1 MLSKKLHEA
10 MNAQIN
16 AELWSAYLY
25 LSMSMDAEAKGL
37 KGVANWFYVQFQE
50 EQDHARIFMNYILSR
65 DAEVKLRL
73 AIDRLTGRA
82 DESAVVVLSTPV
94 AEAGAERARAHL
106 EAFLAAHAGAI
117 RATLEA
123 PAASIPR

>member
-1 MLSKKLHEA
+1 VVENFISTPSGRVLTWHWYRL
-10 MNAQIN
+10 NDR
-16 AELWSAYLY
+16 ELA
-25 LSMSMDAEAKGL
+25 
-37 KGVANWFYVQFQE
+37 
-50 EQDHARIFMNYILSR
+50 R

>member
-1 MLSKKLHEA
+1 MRPASSRTARTLSIASQPVRENLVSTPQGRILTWHWYRL
-10 MNAQIN
+10 NDR
-16 AELWSAYLY
+16 ELA
-25 LSMSMDAEAKGL
+25 
-37 KGVANWFYVQFQE
+37 
-50 EQDHARIFMNYILSR
+50 R

-73 AIDRLTGRA
+73 AVDRLTSRP

-94 AEAGAERARAHL
+94 AEEGPERARAHL
-106 EAFLAAHAGAI
+106 EAFLVAHAGAI

>member
-1 MLSKKLHEA
+1 
-10 MNAQIN
+10 
-16 AELWSAYLY
+16 
-25 LSMSMDAEAKGL
+25 
-37 KGVANWFYVQFQE
+37 
-50 EQDHARIFMNYILSR
+50 R